1 MNKTIAKIGYA
12 PISARAATG
21 YTYDA
26 VTWFDEKGGAG
37 RNVSSTP
44 YGENYEIF
52 GNGYAVYAGEIN
64 NGRDIEV
71 ELIDILDDIR
81 EDWLGEAKMTNG
93 YVEKAQSD
101 ELPRFAL
108 LVAKEK
114 FDSAKKYQVD
124 TYFDCQVSLVYDGQ
138 GHSVS
143 NVMVN
148 HSGAAGLFGTLADK
162 SEVKNLKLI
171 DCEMIDTDLS
181 FEKSTVHATVLTK
194 VDSIKNPRSGRIT
207 VPEVGKI
214 IMDDPEARGEIVVG

>member
-12 PISARAATG
+12 PISERAATG
-21 YTYDA
+21 YTYGA

-37 RNVSSTP
+37 RKVGSTP

-52 GNGYAVYAGEIN
+52 GNGYAVYAGEVN

-81 EDWLGEAKMTNG
+81 EDWLGEVKMTNG
-93 YVEKAQSD
+93 YVEKVQSD

-124 TYFDCQVSLVYDGQ
+124 TYFDCQVSARRDINDKTSENNFDPDFPVYKIR
-138 GHSVS
+138 
-143 NVMVN
+143 
-148 HSGAAGLFGTLADK
+148 A
-162 SEVKNLKLI
+162 
-171 DCEMIDTDLS
+171 
-181 FEKSTVHATVLTK
+181 
-194 VDSIKNPRSGRIT
+194 NPRLDNKFVLWQADFDELPDT
-207 VPEVGKI
+207 VTTP
-214 IMDDPEARGEIVVG
+214 AAAT